1 MELGAKGKTIRAFC
15 GMRGFI
21 WRTKYGLI
29 VVVVECYLAY
39 QYGSPLT
46 LTDIQ
51 TRLKD
56 HKRRCPSIK
65 ANYNDS
71 CFQLFLIVCAKKHPL
86 TSPLRLATLLSFD
99 GSVAVLAENR
109 KSTPEVN
116 FFFLEK
122 RLYQKE
128 TFMARNHLKFI
139 KATKEIPPT
148 SSDAALTQV
157 SSKISCDYP

>member
-1 MELGAKGKTIRAFC
+1 
-15 GMRGFI
+15 MRKKASLNISF
-21 WRTKYGLI
+21 
-29 VVVVECYLAY
+29 EACYY
-39 QYGSPLT
+39 
-46 LTDIQ
+46 
-51 TRLKD
+51 
-56 HKRRCPSIK
+56 
-65 ANYNDS
+65 
-71 CFQLFLIVCAKKHPL
+71 
-86 TSPLRLATLLSFD
+86 
-99 GSVAVLAENR
+99 SVAVLAENR

-157 SSKISCDYP
+157 SSKNFMSLSVNDYLIKRYSIFS